1 MNNKVTT
8 SIRLNAILKTEVKKL
23 CEANGIHITEAIETL
38 VALFKTDIDLQ
49 QRVFKELK
57 QR

>member
-1 MNNKVTT
+1 MNKVTT
-8 SIRLNAILKTEVKKL
+8 SIRLNAILRTEVKDICL
-23 CEANGIHITEAIETL
+23 ANGTSISKAIETL

-57 QR
+57 R